1 MMSLGTGWIKA
12 RRELQ
17 GTAAALP
24 YLRRCSETLVK
35 AVPLDCPLE
44 SRIPDTKDQQNSRPL
59 VVLFGWFWAR
69 PRYFEKYCDAWRNKG
84 FPVMGIRASP
94 LLLPFLADAK
104 AATLLKQ
111 ISSSRMQ
118 QHKDAWMVYHA
129 FSNAGFVTMTKV
141 LQAAHARADPH
152 RARQAGRNE
161 ALVGQESEHA
171 VTMEPRGIIFDSAP
185 ARFDSKIVTEG
196 VISAALNEP
205 VEGLA
210 TRHPILYGTVLRL
223 ARVLL
228 RLPYLQQQITQVW
241 GFWDTQAPTCR
252 QLYLYSDAD
261 AIIDEKAVEA
271 FAAAQGKRQVAV
283 RMHKWKGSGHCAH
296 LRIALE
302 GCISQAEIPR
312 LPRLSRKRLD
322 QLTAALQ
329 RDDRPE
335 LSAREAS
342 STTLNSSGKT
352 SLVAVDALLFF
363 LISAFPKDIE
373 PGLRLRWHSAQKEQT
388 CKAESRTHAPSLHH
402 KLRVHINHKSSIGM
416 G

>member
-69 PRYFEKYCDAWRNKG
+69 PRYFEKYAKPDHVGMQRAMGGGCTVAKNDVLTHNACRYCDAWRNKG

-129 FSNAGFVTMTKV
+129 FRCAMCRRSCTMQLRHLNSIPSLSTPVCSNAGFVTMTKV

-185 ARFDSKIVTEG
+185 ARFDSKIVTE
-196 VISAALNEP
+196 
-205 VEGLA
+205 
-210 TRHPILYGTVLRL
+210 
-223 ARVLL
+223 
-228 RLPYLQQQITQVW
+228 
-241 GFWDTQAPTCR
+241 
-252 QLYLYSDAD
+252 
-261 AIIDEKAVEA
+261 
-271 FAAAQGKRQVAV
+271 
-283 RMHKWKGSGHCAH
+283 
-296 LRIALE
+296 
-302 GCISQAEIPR
+302 
-312 LPRLSRKRLD
+312 
-322 QLTAALQ
+322 
-329 RDDRPE
+329 
-335 LSAREAS
+335 
-342 STTLNSSGKT
+342 
-352 SLVAVDALLFF
+352 
-363 LISAFPKDIE
+363 
-373 PGLRLRWHSAQKEQT
+373 
-388 CKAESRTHAPSLHH
+388 
-402 KLRVHINHKSSIGM
+402 
-416 G
+416 